1 MRKLTIVFH
10 HAGGGHQSAADALK
24 ATLAGQEHPWDV
36 SLLDI
41 QELLDPLDLL
51 RRATGLRIQDTYN
64 LILRKGWTRFTPQ
77 LLVILQG
84 TIRLYHSPIV
94 RALRAYWAQHPA
106 DLVLSVIPHFNREIA
121 ESLRPVGIRTPREIP
136 IWPSQAGRDA
146 LKAQPS
152 AAKAASMAGA
162 NGTAEAVPY
171 PKLSGNEPNQRI
183 LNSRTLGTETA
194 ITKPPFVTLIT
205 DLADYPPHFWIEP
218 ESEYIIVGSERAR
231 QQALTIGHP
240 ADHIFQT
247 SGMILKP
254 RFYEKTTVDRVAE
267 RTRLGLEPDCPT
279 GIVLFGGYGS
289 KVMVDIT
296 RKLNEAGG
304 GVQIILICGHNQKLA
319 AELKNLRTRKPVL
332 VVGFAQNV
340 EYYMALADFFIG
352 KPGPGSISEALQFH
366 LPVIVECN
374 SKTLPQER
382 YNAEWVTEKGFGIVV
397 PSFKNI
403 APAVQRLLES
413 ATFNAFRMKANEYS
427 NRALFEVPIILEECA
442 PHTAATI
449 QPQAAVLI

>member
-24 ATLAGQEHPWDV
+24 GTLSGQEHPWDV

-64 LILRKGWTRFTPQ
+64 LILRRGWTRFTPQ
-77 LLVILQG
+77 LLVVLQG

-94 RALRAYWAQHPA
+94 KALRAYWAEHPA

-121 ESLRPVGIRTPREIP
+121 DSLRPVDIRTP
-136 IWPSQAGRDA
+136 
-146 LKAQPS
+146 
-152 AAKAASMAGA
+152 
-162 NGTAEAVPY
+162 GT
-171 PKLSGNEPNQRI
+171 
-183 LNSRTLGTETA
+183 RT
-194 ITKPPFVTLIT
+194 PFVTLIT
-205 DLADYPPHFWIEP
+205 DLADYPPHFWIER
-218 ESEYIIVGSERAR
+218 ESEYIIAGTERAR
-231 QQALTIGHP
+231 QQALTIGHS

-254 RFYEKTTVDRVAE
+254 KFYEKTTVDRVSE
-267 RTRLGLEPDCPT
+267 RKRLGLETDCPT

-289 KVMVDIT
+289 QVMVDIT
-296 RKLNEAGG
+296 RKLNEGG
-304 GVQIILICGHNQKLA
+304 SGVQLILICGHNEKLA
-319 AELKNLRTRKPVL
+319 AELKNLQTRKPVL

-374 SKTLPQER
+374 ARTLPQER
-382 YNAEWVTEKGFGIVV
+382 YNAEWVTEKGYGIVV
-397 PSFKNI
+397 PSFKRI
-403 APAVQRLLES
+403 APAVQRLLQS
-413 ATFNAFRMKANEYS
+413 ATFNEFRLKANEYS
-427 NRALFEVPIILEECA
+427 NRALFEVPMILEECA
-442 PHTAATI
+442 EHTAAPT
-449 QPQAAVLI
+449 QSKVVV

>member
-1 MRKLTIVFH
+1 LRKLTIVFH

-64 LILRKGWTRFTPQ
+64 LILRRGWTRFTPQ
-77 LLVILQG
+77 LLVLLQG

-94 RALRAYWAQHPA
+94 KALRAYWAQHPA
-106 DLVLSVIPHFNREIA
+106 DLVLSVIPHFNRAIA
-121 ESLRPVGIRTPREIP
+121 QSLRPVGTKTPGART
-136 IWPSQAGRDA
+136 
-146 LKAQPS
+146 
-152 AAKAASMAGA
+152 
-162 NGTAEAVPY
+162 
-171 PKLSGNEPNQRI
+171 
-183 LNSRTLGTETA
+183 
-194 ITKPPFVTLIT
+194 PFVTLIT
-205 DLADYPPHFWIEP
+205 DLADYPPHFWIER
-218 ESEYIIVGSERAR
+218 ESEFIIVGTERAR
-231 QQALTIGHP
+231 QQALTMGHP

-254 RFYEKTTVDRVAE
+254 RFYEKTTVDRAAE
-267 RTRLGLEPDCPT
+267 RKRLGLEPDCPT
-279 GIVLFGGYGS
+279 SIVLFGGHGS

-296 RKLNEAGG
+296 TKLNEAGS
-304 GVQIILICGHNQKLA
+304 GVQLILICGHNQKLA
-319 AELKNLRTRKPVL
+319 AELKNLQTRKPIA
-332 VVGFAQNV
+332 VVGFIQNV

-382 YNAEWVTEKGFGIVV
+382 YNAEWVTEKGYGIVV

-403 APAVQRLLES
+403 APAVQRLLQS
-413 ATFNAFRMKANEYS
+413 ATFDEFRRRANEYS
-427 NRALFEVPIILEECA
+427 NRALFEVPIILEQCA
-442 PHTAATI
+442 KHTAAAT
-449 QPQAAVLI
+449 QSQAAV